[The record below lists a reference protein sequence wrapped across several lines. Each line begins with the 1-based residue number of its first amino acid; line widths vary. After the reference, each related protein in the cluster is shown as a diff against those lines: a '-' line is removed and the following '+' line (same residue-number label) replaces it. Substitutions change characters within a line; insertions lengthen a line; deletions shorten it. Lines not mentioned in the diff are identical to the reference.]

1 MKKLKTSILLVTLFV
16 NALSG
21 QTSTKEQSI
30 LSKDDLEYLKGLTR
44 SVLDSSRI
52 FPGQSISP
60 DFGGNSTGGILIR
73 PGGRKTYPSFWI
85 RDYAMSLECGFVTP
99 DEQKHMLM
107 LTASTQCDR
116 TWITRTG
123 SMIPSGAIADHIRID
138 DGKPVYFPGTLDYY
152 EQGGKKWGMVPPY
165 CDQYFFIHMA
175 YYYVKSTGSSDILQ
189 NEINGVRLIDR
200 LEMAYNMPP
209 SQQDG
214 VLVYTTDEFRGVD
227 FGFRDVIY
235 MTGNLCFP
243 SLLKY
248 RASLE
253 LSEIFDLLE
262 RKDKSI
268 TYIDI
273 AERLKKEIPH
283 VFLDDRGMLLASTG
297 KSGQPDVWST
307 ALAVYYAI
315 LEGDSLKKTSKFL
328 RDSYINGTLARN
340 GNIRH
345 VLTSDDFSNTTVWE
359 SSLAEKGSYQ
369 NGGYWGTPTGWVCYA
384 ISKVDLAAA
393 QKLAKEYIDDLR
405 TGDFRK
411 GPKFG
416 APWECYNTNSP
427 QYAVYLATV
436 SCPYIVFKR

>member
-1 MKKLKTSILLVTLFV
+1 
-16 NALSG
+16 
-21 QTSTKEQSI
+21 
-30 LSKDDLEYLKGLTR
+30 
-44 SVLDSSRI
+44 
-52 FPGQSISP
+52 
-60 DFGGNSTGGILIR
+60 
-73 PGGRKTYPSFWI
+73 
-85 RDYAMSLECGFVTP
+85 MSLECGFVTP

-273 AERLKKEIPH
+273 AERLKKEIPMSSWMTE
-283 VFLDDRGMLLASTG
+283 GCSWLLQEKADNRCLEYGTG
-297 KSGQPDVWST
+297 C
-307 ALAVYYAI
+307 L
-315 LEGDSLKKTSKFL
+315 L
-328 RDSYINGTLARN
+328 
-340 GNIRH
+340 
-345 VLTSDDFSNTTVWE
+345 
-359 SSLAEKGSYQ
+359 
-369 NGGYWGTPTGWVCYA
+369 CY
-384 ISKVDLAAA
+384 S
-393 QKLAKEYIDDLR
+393 
-405 TGDFRK
+405 
-411 GPKFG
+411 
-416 APWECYNTNSP
+416 
-427 QYAVYLATV
+427 
-436 SCPYIVFKR
+436 